1 MKMKKQE
8 KYQYFNRYFNAMRKD
23 FATIR
28 DIFAI
33 GGKKPI
39 GLEDI
44 YVSLKLREI
53 CRGDKEQDL
62 IIEREGVI
70 EPGTAVKN
78 YQHMMILGAPGAGKT
93 TMLKHLVLKYC
104 KENIEKQER
113 IYLPIPITLRE
124 FSGSGKGLRDYIN
137 AVFEKYEFPKA
148 KKFVEKDLKAGKC
161 ILLLDGFDDLTSRK
175 NRERV
180 IKEIHVFYEKY
191 HGCKIVVT
199 SRFAGYHDELTQCQ
213 GEPSRD
219 FTRLEVMEFDNN
231 QMNRFIDNW
240 FGASNR
246 GKGDSMLRMLM
257 NNKDIEALA
266 KNPLMISIIATL
278 YDEGNELELVSNRAH
293 LYERVIDV
301 MLTKWDAHKIVGNQF
316 SPDKKKFF
324 LRKLAFRNH
333 CRRERTMTEREIL
346 EEIARHSPRLGL
358 KKEEYRLFLEEIWQ
372 RNYILRQLSMDT
384 YGFLHL
390 SLQEYFTAL
399 ELKEQEDLIT
409 TITPHLSESWWEG
422 AFLLYAGISKNASP
436 LIKRIQKEVPEDI
449 FYSNL
454 MLSGKY
460 VVNAGFPDPFLK
472 EEIVQELWLLYNTGE
487 FPLLRE
493 KAIAVLSR
501 VKPCNIIDEL
511 VNQLT
516 DKEPDARR
524 IAAGILGLIGS
535 VEVLP
540 SLIMILVKDK
550 ESKIRSHAAI
560 ALGQIGSTEAVRPLI
575 NALNVDKESE
585 VRRSAAEALGLIG
598 STEALPA
605 LIKALTMDK
614 DNNVRGGAAE
624 ALGKIK
630 SLEAIPLLIQ
640 ALTTEKV
647 SSVRWRIAKS
657 LGKPGGTDTRSVR
670 DVLIEALAADKDKEV
685 RESAAETLGLIGS
698 TECVTALIKALSS
711 DEDPDVRGSAAYALG
726 FIKSAEALPVL
737 IKSLITDVNSEVRG
751 RAAYALGRL
760 KKIEAIPYL
769 IAVFN
774 AHKES
779 LIRGNAT
786 YALGEIGGVEAIP
799 FLIQS
804 LTFDKDSYVRYRAA
818 EVLGSI
824 GNVMTIQ
831 PLKTALKDEGNYHGW
846 KVKDKAF
853 EALEKISR
861 RLKVRIFRD

>member
-1 MKMKKQE
+1 
-8 KYQYFNRYFNAMRKD
+8 
-23 FATIR
+23 
-28 DIFAI
+28 
-33 GGKKPI
+33 
-39 GLEDI
+39 
-44 YVSLKLREI
+44 
-53 CRGDKEQDL
+53 
-62 IIEREGVI
+62 
-70 EPGTAVKN
+70 
-78 YQHMMILGAPGAGKT
+78 
-93 TMLKHLVLKYC
+93 
-104 KENIEKQER
+104 
-113 IYLPIPITLRE
+113 
-124 FSGSGKGLRDYIN
+124 
-137 AVFEKYEFPKA
+137 
-148 KKFVEKDLKAGKC
+148 
-161 ILLLDGFDDLTSRK
+161 
-175 NRERV
+175 
-180 IKEIHVFYEKY
+180 
-191 HGCKIVVT
+191 VVT
-199 SRFAGYHDELTQCQ
+199 SRFAGHHDEWTQYQ
-213 GEPSRD
+213 GEPFRD

-246 GKGDSMLRMLM
+246 EKGDSMLRMLM
-257 NNKDIEALA
+257 NNKDIESLA

-278 YDEGNELELVSNRAH
+278 YDADNEPELVSKRAH
-293 LYERVIDV
+293 LFEQIIDI
-301 MLTKWDAHKIVGNQF
+301 MLTKWDAHKPVENQF
-316 SPDKKKFF
+316 SLDKKKLF

-333 CRRERTMTEREIL
+333 CRREQTMTEKEIM
-346 EEIARHSPRLGL
+346 EEIVRHSSRLGL
-358 KKEEYRLFLEEIWQ
+358 KKEECWLFLEEIWQ
-372 RNYILRQLSMDT
+372 RNYILRQLSVNT

-399 ELKEQEDLIT
+399 ELKEQEDLVT

-436 LIKRIQKEVPEDI
+436 LMKRIQKEVPEDI

-460 VVNAGFPDPFLK
+460 IESAGFPDPFLEK
-472 EEIVQELWLLYNTGE
+472 EIIQELWLLYNTGE

-501 VKPCNIIDEL
+501 VKPRNIIDEL
-511 VNQLT
+511 ANQLT

-524 IAAGILGLIGS
+524 IAAETLGLIGGA
-535 VEVLP
+535 EILP

-550 ESKIRSHAAI
+550 ESKVRSHAAT

-575 NALNVDKESE
+575 HTLHVDKESE
-585 VRRSAAEALGLIG
+585 VRRSAAEALGSIK

-605 LIKALTMDK
+605 LIRSLTRDK

-624 ALGKIK
+624 ALGKIRRPE
-630 SLEAIPLLIQ
+630 SIPLLIQ
-640 ALTTEKV
+640 ALATEKV

-657 LGKPGGTDTRSVR
+657 LGKPRDTDTCEVR

-685 RESAAETLGLIGS
+685 RESAAEALGLIGGV
-698 TECVTALIKALSS
+698 ECLTALIKALSS
-711 DEDPDVRGSAAYALG
+711 DEDPDVRGSAAYSLG
-726 FIKSAEALPVL
+726 FIKSVEALPVL

-751 RAAYALGRL
+751 RAAFALGRL

-779 LIRGNAT
+779 LIRGNVT

-799 FLIQS
+799 FLIQA

-831 PLKTALKDEGNYHGW
+831 PLKTALKDEGNYYGW
-846 KVKDKAF
+846 KVKDMAF